1 MVTNGASTVF
11 LSDVATVSD
20 GADVTVG
27 YALVNGKRSV
37 YIPVVKT
44 ADASTM
50 DVVNGLKSKLPE
62 MKDLL
67 PEDVNVS
74 YEFDQ
79 SVFVINAVK
88 SLVTEGALGALLTG
102 LMVLLF
108 LRDWRSCLIVII
120 TIPVSV
126 ISAVMFLKLAGQTIN
141 LMTLSG
147 LSLAIG
153 VLVDQATVTIENIHQ
168 HLEMGKN
175 KKLAIYDACR
185 EIAFPLLLIL
195 LCILAVFAPSFVMNG
210 VPKAMFLPL
219 SLSIGFAMIISFF
232 AAQMLVPVMS
242 NWILKAERY
251 SYKHGQE
258 HAHAGLALDEQEI
271 NEVKDHMAEEM
282 KHPEGLARIG
292 REYDRLLDNCKRVG
306 LSPGFIASRT
316 QSPYLGDVDEIKTRM
331 FKSGV
336 TGGRDVL
343 DASGH
348 RSQSSKKA
356 RRVIWP

>member
-1 MVTNGASTVF
+1 M
-11 LSDVATVSD
+11 SDVATVSD
-20 GADVTVG
+20 ASDITVG
-27 YALVNGKRSV
+27 YALINDKRSV

-50 DVVNGLKSKLPE
+50 DVVNGLKSRLPE

-67 PEDVNVS
+67 PDDVNVS

-88 SLVTEGALGALLTG
+88 SLATEGALGALLTG

-108 LRDWRSCLIVII
+108 LRDWRSCLIVVI

-153 VLVDQATVTIENIHQ
+153 ILVDQATVTIENIHQ
-168 HLEMGKN
+168 HLEMGKA
-175 KKLAIYDACR
+175 KKLAIYDACK
-185 EIAFPLLLIL
+185 EISFPLLLIL

-232 AAQMLVPVMS
+232 AAQMLVPVLT
-242 NWILKAERY
+242 NWILNAETY
-251 SYKHGQE
+251 SHKHGKV
-258 HAHAGLALDEQEI
+258 HAHAGEALDTEEEK
-271 NEVKDHMAEEM
+271 EV
-282 KHPEGLARIG
+282 R
-292 REYDRLLDNCKRVG
+292 
-306 LSPGFIASRT
+306 
-316 QSPYLGDVDEIKTRM
+316 
-331 FKSGV
+331 
-336 TGGRDVL
+336 
-343 DASGH
+343 
-348 RSQSSKKA
+348 
-356 RRVIWP
+356 